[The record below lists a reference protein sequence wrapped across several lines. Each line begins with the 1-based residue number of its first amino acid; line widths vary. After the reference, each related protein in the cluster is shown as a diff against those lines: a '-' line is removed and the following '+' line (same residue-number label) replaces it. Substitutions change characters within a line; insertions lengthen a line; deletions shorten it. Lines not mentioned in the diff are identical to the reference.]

1 MQRFTPS
8 PFMNDDDLLRSLQIM
23 RDEVV
28 YGVKLVVDRILYN
41 ASINGNSTEL
51 ATLHRE
57 CELDL
62 EIEDNLDP
70 CNGVEITTAWV
81 FDFNKIYT
89 HSAYASI
96 KAKVTFF
103 DNHGLTTMNN
113 LSDYNPNLHR
123 YKIEIID
130 FI

>member
-28 YGVKLVVDRILYN
+28 YGVKLVVDRILSN
-41 ASINGNSTEL
+41 AIVNGNSTEL

-62 EIEDNLDP
+62 EVEDNIDP
-70 CNGVEITTAWV
+70 CNGVEVTTAWI
-81 FDFNKIYT
+81 FDFNKVYT

-103 DNHGLTTMNN
+103 DNHDLMTLNN
-113 LSDYNPNLHR
+113 LADYNPDLHR

>member
-28 YGVKLVVDRILYN
+28 YGVKLIVDRILSN
-41 ASINGNSTEL
+41 AIINGNDTKL

-57 CELDL
+57 CELD
-62 EIEDNLDP
+62 EVYD
-70 CNGVEITTAWV
+70 TTAWI
-81 FDFNKIYT
+81 FDFNKAYT

-103 DNHGLTTMNN
+103 DNHGLMTMNN
-113 LSDYNPNLHR
+113 LADYNPDIHR

>member
-8 PFMNDDDLLRSLQIM
+8 PFMNDDDLLRSLQVM

-41 ASINGNSTEL
+41 ASINGNSSEL

-70 CNGVEITTAWV
+70 CNGIEVTTAWI
-81 FDFNKIYT
+81 FDLNKVYT

-96 KAKVTFF
+96 KVRVTFF

-113 LSDYNPNLHR
+113 LADYNPEFNR

>member
-8 PFMNDDDLLRSLQIM
+8 PFMNDDNLLRSLQII

-28 YGVKLVVDRILYN
+28 YGVKLVVDRILSN
-41 ASINGNSTEL
+41 AVINGNSTEL

-62 EIEDNLDP
+62 EVEDNIDP
-70 CNGVEITTAWV
+70 CNGVEITTAWI
-81 FDFNKIYT
+81 FDFNKTYS

-103 DNHGLTTMNN
+103 ENDDLMTMNN
-113 LSDYNPNLHR
+113 LADCIPDIHR

>member
-41 ASINGNSTEL
+41 AITNGNKSDL

-57 CELDL
+57 CALDL

-70 CNGVEITTAWV
+70 CNGVEATTAWI
-81 FDFNKIYT
+81 FDLNKVYT

-103 DNHGLTTMNN
+103 ENDDLMTMNN
-113 LSDYNPNLHR
+113 LADYNPDIHR